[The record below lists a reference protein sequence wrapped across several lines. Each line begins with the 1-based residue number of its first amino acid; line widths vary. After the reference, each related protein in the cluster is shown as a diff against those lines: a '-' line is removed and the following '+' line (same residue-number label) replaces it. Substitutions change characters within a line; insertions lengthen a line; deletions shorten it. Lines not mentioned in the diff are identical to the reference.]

1 MNRVELIGRL
11 TKDTELKY
19 TKNDMAVAT
28 FTIAIN
34 RQYKGDS
41 GEQETDYI
49 TCKAFGKRAELI
61 GKYCKKGDQVAVEG
75 SIRTGSYEKDGQK
88 HYTTEVVIDN
98 IAFLTPKAKEEK
110 GEEEPPV
117 VITESASDKV
127 FQEFGD
133 GIEYSEDD
141 VAF

>member
-11 TKDTELKY
+11 TKDTELRY
-19 TKNDMAVAT
+19 TKSNMAIST

-34 RQYKGDS
+34 RQYKGNS

-61 GKYCKKGDQVAVEG
+61 GKCCKKGDQVAIEG
-75 SIRTGSYEKDGQK
+75 SIRTGSYEKDEQK
-88 HYTTEVVIDN
+88 HYTMEVVIDN
-98 IAFLTPKAKEEK
+98 IAFLTPKPKEK
-110 GEEEPPV
+110 KVEEEPTINEPLN
-117 VITESASDKV
+117 DKI
-127 FQEFGD
+127 FQAFGD